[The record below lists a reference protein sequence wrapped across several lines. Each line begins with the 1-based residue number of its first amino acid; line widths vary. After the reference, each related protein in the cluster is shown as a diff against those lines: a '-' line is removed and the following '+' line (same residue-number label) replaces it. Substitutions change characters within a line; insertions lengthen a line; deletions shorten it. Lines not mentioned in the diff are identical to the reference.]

1 MRVRYLLLALG
12 AMVVIAVPAV
22 VGAFGSP
29 SARAGETGAAP
40 CPTPRPTPVPTASP
54 APTPSPVPTA
64 SPTPCPTPSPTPAPT
79 PTPRPTPDLSIS
91 KADAPDPVKS
101 GKQLTYTIVVTNT
114 GAAPATGVTVRDQLP
129 DKLHFNSVTTT
140 QGTCTRS
147 TTKKRK
153 TKGGTVTCSVGDLG
167 AGGSA
172 TITVLTKA
180 TKPVTLRNTAIATA
194 SNVTPEADNSATATT
209 AVHGD

>member
-12 AMVVIAVPAV
+12 AIVLIAVPAV

-40 CPTPRPTPVPTASP
+40 CPTPRPTP
-54 APTPSPVPTA
+54 SPVPSAT
-64 SPTPCPTPSPTPAPT
+64 PTPCPTPSPTPRPTPSPTPT
-79 PTPRPTPDLSIS
+79 PTPRPAPDLSIS

-101 GKQLTYTIVVTNT
+101 GKQLTYTIVVTNSGT
-114 GAAPATGVTVRDQLP
+114 SPATGVTVRDQLP
-129 DKLHFNSVTTT
+129 DRLHFNSVTTT

-172 TITVLTKA
+172 TITILTKA
-180 TKPVTLRNTAIATA
+180 TKPLTLSNTATATA
-194 SNVTPEADNSATATT
+194 SNVTPEADDSATATT
-209 AVHGD
+209 VVQGD

>member
-12 AMVVIAVPAV
+12 AIVLIAVPAV

-40 CPTPRPTPVPTASP
+40 CPTPRPTA
-54 APTPSPVPTA
+54 SPVPSAT
-64 SPTPCPTPSPTPAPT
+64 PTPCPTPSPTPRPTPTPT

-114 GAAPATGVTVRDQLP
+114 GAAPATGVTVGDQLP
-129 DKLHFNSVTTT
+129 DRLHFNSVTTT

-147 TTKKRK
+147 TTKKHK

-172 TITVLTKA
+172 TITILTKA
-180 TKPVTLRNTAIATA
+180 TKPVTLSNTATATA
-194 SNVTPEADNSATATT
+194 SNVTPEADDSATATT
-209 AVHGD
+209 VVQGD

>member
-12 AMVVIAVPAV
+12 AIVVIAVPAV

-40 CPTPRPTPVPTASP
+40 CPTPRPTP
-54 APTPSPVPTA
+54 SPVPSAT
-64 SPTPCPTPSPTPAPT
+64 PTPCPTPSPTPRPT
-79 PTPRPTPDLSIS
+79 PTPTPVPTPDLSVS

-101 GKQLTYTIVVTNT
+101 GKQLTYTIVVTNSGT
-114 GAAPATGVTVRDQLP
+114 SPATGVTVRDQLP
-129 DKLHFNSVTTT
+129 ARLHFNSVTTT

-147 TTKKRK
+147 TTKKPK

-172 TITVLTKA
+172 TITILTKA
-180 TKPVTLRNTAIATA
+180 TKPVTLSNTATATA
-194 SNVTPEADNSATATT
+194 SNVTPDADDSATATT
-209 AVHGD
+209 VVQGD